1 MWPLRLQKK
10 GKPLLSA
17 MDIKTDSTD
26 SNSTAQHNAAD
37 FGSTIT
43 DTELIQSLMMCNNH
57 KLIIT
62 LCLQMQQRQKTEMKC
77 RYQRL
82 LIPLWPQ
89 CDYMDKH

>member
-17 MDIKTDSTD
+17 MDIKTD

-43 DTELIQSLMMCNNH
+43 DTELIQSL
-57 KLIIT
+57 T
-62 LCLQMQQRQKTEMKC
+62 V
-77 RYQRL
+77 
-82 LIPLWPQ
+82 
-89 CDYMDKH
+89 